1 MDYTLN
7 NFLKS
12 SEPYQK
18 KVGFYTSNEFLHNN
32 SKELVDILSNLDIL
46 IDVNNIFEIGSGG
59 CRNLKYIYD
68 KKKIDLY
75 CNDLSEKNSL
85 NNCSNDIKD
94 IVNFYEGDTL
104 NILNNFNKYID
115 LYLSSD
121 HLVHLEKAKGIKV
134 IEIIN
139 KNKPKYIVL
148 RELDSKHENLNRKP
162 FRYATYNFNEL
173 LTNYEEIFFKWSFP
187 VDEKKWFIKIF
198 KLKQ

>member
-1 MDYTLN
+1 MDCTLN

-12 SEPYQK
+12 NELYQK
-18 KVGFYTSNEFLHNN
+18 KVGFYTSNEYLHNN
-32 SKELVDILSNLDIL
+32 SKELADILSNLDIL

-75 CNDLSEKNSL
+75 CNDLSKKNSL
-85 NNCSNDIKD
+85 KNCSEDIRD
-94 IVNFYEGDTL
+94 FVNFYEGDTL
-104 NILNNFNKYID
+104 NVLNDFNKYID

-121 HLVHLEKAKGIKV
+121 HLVHLEKEKGIKV

-162 FRYATYNFNEL
+162 YRYSSYDFNKL
-173 LTNYEEIFFKWSFP
+173 LTNYEEIFFKWSYP
-187 VDEKKWFIKIF
+187 VNKEKWFIKIF